1 MKIAIAQL
9 NYTVGD
15 IAGNVAKIADAAV
28 RACEGGAS
36 LLLTTELAI
45 CGYSPED
52 LLLRNDF
59 CDACTAALAALA
71 VKTSGVTLVVG
82 HPHRDLDTGKR
93 YNAASVL
100 RGGKFITTDLKRVLP
115 NY

>member
-36 LLLTTELAI
+36 LLLT
-45 CGYSPED
+45 S
-52 LLLRNDF
+52 
-59 CDACTAALAALA
+59 
-71 VKTSGVTLVVG
+71 
-82 HPHRDLDTGKR
+82 
-93 YNAASVL
+93 
-100 RGGKFITTDLKRVLP
+100 
-115 NY
+115 